1 MNQVNTNRGYTTAPR
16 TEATEHTYS
25 VDIRKEATNR
35 CGLTFKEMSMSDSVA
50 GVLVHKDSDSV
61 MHLNDRIDEM
71 SKRMAIAQALAVC
84 LKENNKVNVV
94 VGRTVPEDVDA
105 IARRLVMPEPSFRH
119 EEKRLQSFGAL
130 RYSILS
136 TLFLVPLAQVML
148 WAKELEL
155 LDK

>member
-1 MNQVNTNRGYTTAPR
+1 MNQVNKNLGYATAPR
-16 TEATEHTYS
+16 NETAEHTYS
-25 VDIRKEATNR
+25 VDIRKEAATR
-35 CGLTFKEMSMSDSVA
+35 CGLTFKEISMIDPVA

-61 MHLNDRIDEM
+61 MHLNDRIDET

-84 LKENNKVNVV
+84 LKENNKVNVI
-94 VGRTVPEDVDA
+94 VGRTVPEDIDA

-148 WAKELEL
+148 WARELDL